1 MRHLNQGISDRPE
14 SRFKSRL
21 RITLLD
27 LDPAPWRKIEVPLS
41 MTFKGL
47 HDTIQAA
54 FLWFDSHLWEFDF
67 AGRTY
72 GLPSMMVLAA
82 TESTRP
88 APRA

>member
-1 MRHLNQGISDRPE
+1 
-14 SRFKSRL
+14 
-21 RITLLD
+21 
-27 LDPAPWRKIEVPLS
+27 

-67 AGRTY
+67 AGRIY